1 MRSLLIIL
9 LGILPFLGT
18 AQGKLELY
26 RGNQAYL
33 DGDLQEA
40 ENQYRSSLNEAPG
53 QFEGTFNLG
62 NTYYRKQDLSNAMS
76 HYQQAIES
84 ESDPIKKARAYHNMG
99 NSLLQNSKI
108 DESIEAYKN
117 ALRLN
122 PSDDETRYNL
132 AYAQR
137 MKKKQEQQQ
146 QQQQEQQED
155 QSEENQEENEEQDKS
170 ENQNES
176 EDNKDQEGEDQQKEN
191 QDESEGDEK
200 EDQKP
205 EPKDGEQDEEGK
217 EQKKPRPIEL
227 SPREAEQLLEAA
239 KNEDEQTLMGLRKQ
253 KGSDRKIEKDW

>member
-9 LGILPFLGT
+9 LGILPFLAT

-62 NTYYRKQDLSNAMS
+62 NTYYRKQDLSNANS

-137 MKKKQEQQQ
+137 MKRKQEQQQ
-146 QQQQEQQED
+146 QQQEN
-155 QSEENQEENEEQDKS
+155 QSVENQEENEEQNKS

-176 EDNKDQEGEDQQKEN
+176 EDNQDQEGEDQQNKN

>member
-9 LGILPFLGT
+9 LGILPFLAT

-62 NTYYRKQDLSNAMS
+62 NTYYRKQDLPNANS

-137 MKKKQEQQQ
+137 MKRKQEQQQ
-146 QQQQEQQED
+146 QQQEN
-155 QSEENQEENEEQDKS
+155 QSVENQEENEEQNKS

-176 EDNKDQEGEDQQKEN
+176 EDNQDQEGEDQQNKN

>member
-9 LGILPFLGT
+9 LGILPFLAK

-62 NTYYRKQDLSNAMS
+62 NTYYRKQDLSNANS

-137 MKKKQEQQQ
+137 MKRKQEQQQ
-146 QQQQEQQED
+146 QQQEN
-155 QSEENQEENEEQDKS
+155 QSVENQEENEEQNKS

-176 EDNKDQEGEDQQKEN
+176 EDNQDQEGEDQQNKN

>member
-9 LGILPFLGT
+9 LGILPFLAT

-26 RGNQAYL
+26 RGHQAYL

-62 NTYYRKQDLSNAMS
+62 NTYYRKQDLSNANS

-137 MKKKQEQQQ
+137 MKRKQEQQEQQQ
-146 QQQQEQQED
+146 QQQEN
-155 QSEENQEENEEQDKS
+155 QSEENQEENEEQNKS

-176 EDNKDQEGEDQQKEN
+176 EDNQDQEGEDQQNKN

-239 KNEDEQTLMGLRKQ
+239 KNEDKQTLMGLRKQ